1 MVSLKDG
8 FTVWRQS
15 QKEDFLSIYI
25 NVWLRM
31 MSGRG
36 GNPIIF
42 NKKIKIKR
50 PEHSL
55 TPPTPH
61 TPYVR

>member
-1 MVSLKDG
+1 MVSLKDAS
-8 FTVWRQS
+8 TVWRQS

-25 NVWLRM
+25 NVLLSM

-36 GNPIIF
+36 ANPIF
-42 NKKIKIKR
+42 FDKKR
-50 PEHSL
+50 LDVQNTRQSS
-55 TPPTPH
+55 

>member
-8 FTVWRQS
+8 FTVWRLS

-25 NVWLRM
+25 NVLLSM

-36 GNPIIF
+36 ANPIF
-42 NKKIKIKR
+42 FDKKR
-50 PEHSL
+50 LDVQNTRQSS
-55 TPPTPH
+55 

>member
-8 FTVWRQS
+8 STVWRQS
-15 QKEDFLSIYI
+15 QKENFLSIYI
-25 NVWLRM
+25 NVLLSM

-36 GNPIIF
+36 ANPIF
-42 NKKIKIKR
+42 FDKKR
-50 PEHSL
+50 LDVQNTRQSS
-55 TPPTPH
+55 